1 MSLSWYPRNFTN
13 PDLLVFNNNFQL
25 SNDAIYSVQLGLY
38 VIGYKEALD
47 ESVILA
53 GSIRMLNLA

>member
-1 MSLSWYPRNFTN
+1 MPLSWYPRNFTN
-13 PDLLVFNNNFQL
+13 PDLITFNTNFQM

-47 ESVILA
+47 ESVFLQKFSKIQQ
-53 GSIRMLNLA
+53 I